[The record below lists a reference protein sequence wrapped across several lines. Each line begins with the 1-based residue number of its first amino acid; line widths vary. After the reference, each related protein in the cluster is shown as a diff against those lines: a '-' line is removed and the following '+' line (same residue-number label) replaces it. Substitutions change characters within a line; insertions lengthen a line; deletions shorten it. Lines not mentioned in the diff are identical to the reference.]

1 MRNNKQHSS
10 HSHHNHGD
18 MEHSKHDH
26 NEMEHSQMDHSAMGH
41 CAMGGHAHHHHGDME
56 HSKHDHN
63 EMKHSQMDHSKM
75 DHSEIDHGAMGGHAH
90 HHHGDMDHSKHDHNE
105 MKHSQMDH
113 SKMDYSEMDH
123 GAMGGHAHHHHG
135 SFKDIFLKSLP
146 LGIAILLITPLMGI
160 QLPFQII
167 FPYADVVAAVL
178 ATILYIFGGKPFLM
192 GAKDE
197 FNSKVPGMMSLI
209 TLGITVSYAYSVYAV
224 AARYVTGEPVMDFF
238 FEFTTLILI
247 MLLGHWIEMK
257 ALGEAGNAQKAL
269 AELVPKDAHVVL
281 EDDSI
286 ETRPVADLQVG
297 DLIRVQAGENVP
309 ADGTIQRGESRVNE
323 ALVTGESKPIEK
335 NPGDEVIGG
344 STNGD
349 GVLYVEIKQT
359 GDKSFISQVQ
369 TLISQAQ
376 SQPSRAENL
385 AQKVAGWLFYIA
397 VIAALIALVIWMVI
411 ADVPTAVIF
420 TVTTLVI
427 ACPHAL
433 GLAIPLVTARS
444 TSLGASRGLLVKDR
458 DALELTT
465 NADVMVLDKT
475 GTLTTGEFKVLDV
488 ELFNDKY
495 TKDEIVALL
504 SGIEGGSSHPIAQ
517 SIISYAEQQGI
528 RPVSFD
534 SIDVMSGA
542 GVEGQANGHRY
553 QLISQKAYGR
563 NLDMDIPKGATIS
576 VLVEND
582 EAIGA
587 VALGD
592 ELKPTSKDLIQALKK
607 NKIQPI
613 MATGDNEKAAQGAAE
628 ILGIDYLANQSPQD
642 KYELVEKLK
651 AEGKKVIMV
660 GDGVNDAPSLAL
672 ADVGIAIGA
681 GTQVALD
688 SADII
693 LTQSDPGDIASFIEL
708 AQKTTRKMKENLVW
722 GAGYNFIAIPIA
734 AGILAPIGIT
744 LSPAVAAVLMSL
756 STVIVAINAM
766 TLKLEPK

>member
-1 MRNNKQHSS
+1 IIGNPSL
-10 HSHHNHGD
+10 NHRYRKGF
-18 MEHSKHDH
+18 
-26 NEMEHSQMDHSAMGH
+26 
-41 CAMGGHAHHHHGDME
+41 
-56 HSKHDHN
+56 
-63 EMKHSQMDHSKM
+63 
-75 DHSEIDHGAMGGHAH
+75 
-90 HHHGDMDHSKHDHNE
+90 
-105 MKHSQMDH
+105 
-113 SKMDYSEMDH
+113 YSLFKTLQQNP
-123 GAMGGHAHHHHG
+123 HHHHG
-135 SFKDIFLKSLP
+135 SFKEIFLKSLP
-146 LGIAILLITPLMGI
+146 LGIAILLITPMMDI

-178 ATILYIFGGKPFLM
+178 ATILYIYGGKPFYM

-197 FNSKVPGMMSLI
+197 FNSKAPGMMSLI

-224 AARYVTGEPVMDFF
+224 AARYVTGEHVMDFF

-257 ALGEAGNAQKAL
+257 ALGEAGDAQKAL

-286 ETRPVADLQVG
+286 ETRPVSELQIG
-297 DLIRVQAGENVP
+297 DVIRVQAGENVP
-309 ADGTIQRGESRVNE
+309 ADGIIIRGESRVNE

-344 STNGD
+344 STNGG

-369 TLISQAQ
+369 ALISQAQ
-376 SQPSRAENL
+376 GQSSRAENL

-397 VIAALIALVIWMVI
+397 VIVALIALVIWMVI

-465 NADVMVLDKT
+465 KADVIVLDKT

-534 SIDVMSGA
+534 SIDVISGA

-553 QLISQKAYGR
+553 QLISQKSYGR
-563 NLDMDIPKGATIS
+563 NLDMDIPKGATLS

-582 EAIGA
+582 QAIGA

-642 KYELVEKLK
+642 KYELIEKLK

-672 ADVGIAIGA
+672 ADVGIAVGA

-688 SADII
+688 SADVI
-693 LTQSDPGDIASFIEL
+693 LTQSDPGDIESFIEL

-744 LSPAVAAVLMSL
+744 LTPAVGAVLMSL

>member
-1 MRNNKQHSS
+1 MAQW
-10 HSHHNHGD
+10 
-18 MEHSKHDH
+18 
-26 NEMEHSQMDHSAMGH
+26 
-41 CAMGGHAHHHHGDME
+41 
-56 HSKHDHN
+56 
-63 EMKHSQMDHSKM
+63 
-75 DHSEIDHGAMGGHAH
+75 
-90 HHHGDMDHSKHDHNE
+90 
-105 MKHSQMDH
+105 
-113 SKMDYSEMDH
+113 
-123 GAMGGHAHHHHG
+123 GGHAHHHHG
-135 SFKDIFLKSLP
+135 SFKEIFLKSLP
-146 LGIAILLITPLMGI
+146 LGIAILLITPLMDI

-178 ATILYIFGGKPFLM
+178 ATILYIYGGKPFYM

-197 FNSKVPGMMSLI
+197 FNSKAPGMMSLI

-224 AARYVTGEPVMDFF
+224 AARYVTGEHVMDFF

-257 ALGEAGNAQKAL
+257 ALGEAGDAQKAL

-286 ETRPVADLQVG
+286 ETRPVSELQIG
-297 DLIRVQAGENVP
+297 DVIRVQAGENVP
-309 ADGTIQRGESRVNE
+309 ADGIIIRGESRVNE

-335 NPGDEVIGG
+335 KPGDEVIGG
-344 STNGD
+344 STNGG

-376 SQPSRAENL
+376 SQPSRAENV
-385 AQKVAGWLFYIA
+385 AHKVASWLFYIA
-397 VIAALIALVIWMVI
+397 VVVALIALVVWMII
-411 ADVPTAVIF
+411 ADLPTAVIF
-420 TVTTLVI
+420 TVTALVI

-433 GLAIPLVTARS
+433 GLAIPLVVSRS
-444 TSLGASRGLLVKDR
+444 TSLGASRGLLVKNR
-458 DALELTT
+458 EALELTT
-465 NADVMVLDKT
+465 KADVMVLDKT

-488 ELFNDKY
+488 TVLSDKY
-495 TKDEIVALL
+495 SEEEITGLL
-504 SGIEGGSSHPIAQ
+504 AGIEAGSSHPIAQ
-517 SIISYAEQQGI
+517 SIVNHAEAKGI
-528 RPVSFD
+528 KSVSFD
-534 SIDVMSGA
+534 SIEIVSGA
-542 GVEGQANGHRY
+542 GIEGEANGHHY
-553 QLISQKAYGR
+553 QLISQKAYGKALR
-563 NLDMDIPKGATIS
+563 MDIPKGATLSI
-576 VLVEND
+576 LVENN

-592 ELKPTSKDLIQALKK
+592 ELKETSRNLIEVLKK
-607 NKIQPI
+607 YGIEPL
-613 MATGDNEKAAQGAAE
+613 MATGDNEEAAQGVAE
-628 ILGIDYLANQSPQD
+628 VLGIQYQANQSPED
-642 KYELVEKLK
+642 KYKLVESMKNQNK
-651 AEGKKVIMV
+651 TVIMV

-693 LTQSDPGDIASFIEL
+693 LTQSDPGDIESFIEL
-708 AQKTTRKMKENLVW
+708 ANKTTRKMKQNLVW

-744 LSPAVAAVLMSL
+744 LSPAVGAVLMSL

-766 TLKLEPK
+766 TLKLDPK

>member
-1 MRNNKQHSS
+1 MSNNKKHSS

-18 MEHSKHDH
+18 MDHSK
-26 NEMEHSQMDHSAMGH
+26 MD
-41 CAMGGHAHHHHGDME
+41 
-56 HSKHDHN
+56 
-63 EMKHSQMDHSKM
+63 HSQMDHSKM
-75 DHSEIDHGAMGGHAH
+75 DHS
-90 HHHGDMDHSKHDHNE
+90 
-105 MKHSQMDH
+105 QMDH
-113 SKMDYSEMDH
+113 SKMNHSEMDH

-135 SFKDIFLKSLP
+135 SFKEIFLKSTQLP
-146 LGIAILLITPLMGI
+146 LGIAILLITPMMDI

-178 ATILYIFGGKPFLM
+178 ATILYIYGGKPFYM

-197 FNSKVPGMMSLI
+197 FNSKAPGMMSLI

-224 AARYVTGEPVMDFF
+224 AARYVTGEHVMDFF

-257 ALGEAGNAQKAL
+257 ALGEAGDAQKAL

-286 ETRPVADLQVG
+286 ETRPVSELQIG
-297 DLIRVQAGENVP
+297 DVIRVQAGENVP
-309 ADGTIQRGESRVNE
+309 ADGIIIRGESRVNE

-344 STNGD
+344 STNGG

-369 TLISQAQ
+369 ALISQAQ
-376 SQPSRAENL
+376 GQSSRAENL

-397 VIAALIALVIWMVI
+397 VIVALIALVIWMVI

-465 NADVMVLDKT
+465 KADVIVLDKT

-534 SIDVMSGA
+534 SIDVISGA

-553 QLISQKAYGR
+553 QLISQKSYGR
-563 NLDMDIPKGATIS
+563 NLDMDIPKGATLS

-582 EAIGA
+582 QAIGA

-642 KYELVEKLK
+642 KYELIEKLK

-672 ADVGIAIGA
+672 ADVGIAVGA

-688 SADII
+688 SADVI
-693 LTQSDPGDIASFIEL
+693 LTQSDPGDIESFIEL

-744 LSPAVAAVLMSL
+744 LTPAVGAVLMSL

>member
-1 MRNNKQHSS
+1 MRNNKKHSS

-18 MEHSKHDH
+18 MDHSKHDH
-26 NEMEHSQMDHSAMGH
+26 NEMEHSQMDHSKMN
-41 CAMGGHAHHHHGDME
+41 
-56 HSKHDHN
+56 HSA
-63 EMKHSQMDHSKM
+63 MDH
-75 DHSEIDHGAMGGHAH
+75 
-90 HHHGDMDHSKHDHNE
+90 
-105 MKHSQMDH
+105 
-113 SKMDYSEMDH
+113 SEMDH

-146 LGIAILLITPLMGI
+146 LGIAILLITPLMDI

-178 ATILYIFGGKPFLM
+178 ATILYIFGGKPFFM

-197 FNSKVPGMMSLI
+197 FNSKAPGMMSLI

-224 AARYVTGEPVMDFF
+224 AARYVTGEHIMDFF

-257 ALGEAGNAQKAL
+257 ALGEAGDAQKAL

-344 STNGD
+344 STNGG

-397 VIAALIALVIWMVI
+397 VIVALIALVIWMVI

-458 DALELTT
+458 YALELTT

-534 SIDVMSGA
+534 SIDVISGA

-553 QLISQKAYGR
+553 QLISQKAYER
-563 NLDMDIPKGATIS
+563 NLDMDIPKGATLS

-592 ELKPTSKDLIQALKK
+592 ELKPTSKALIQALKK

-642 KYELVEKLK
+642 KYELVEKIK

-672 ADVGIAIGA
+672 ADVGIAVGA

-688 SADII
+688 SADVI
-693 LTQSDPGDIASFIEL
+693 LTQSDPGDIESFIEL

-744 LSPAVAAVLMSL
+744 LSPAVGAVLMSL

>member
-1 MRNNKQHSS
+1 MRNNKKHSS

-18 MEHSKHDH
+18 MDHSK
-26 NEMEHSQMDHSAMGH
+26 MD
-41 CAMGGHAHHHHGDME
+41 
-56 HSKHDHN
+56 
-63 EMKHSQMDHSKM
+63 HSQMDHSKM
-75 DHSEIDHGAMGGHAH
+75 DHS
-90 HHHGDMDHSKHDHNE
+90 
-105 MKHSQMDH
+105 QMDH
-113 SKMDYSEMDH
+113 SKMNHSAMDHSEMDH

-135 SFKDIFLKSLP
+135 SFKEIFLKSLP
-146 LGIAILLITPLMGI
+146 LGIAILLITPMMDI

-178 ATILYIFGGKPFLM
+178 ATILYIYGGKPFYM

-197 FNSKVPGMMSLI
+197 FNSKAPGMMSLI

-224 AARYVTGEPVMDFF
+224 AARYVTGEHVMDFF

-257 ALGEAGNAQKAL
+257 ALGEAGDAQKAL

-286 ETRPVADLQVG
+286 ETRPVSELQIG
-297 DLIRVQAGENVP
+297 DVIRVQAGENVP
-309 ADGTIQRGESRVNE
+309 ADGIIIRGESRVNE

-344 STNGD
+344 STNGG

-369 TLISQAQ
+369 ALISQAQ
-376 SQPSRAENL
+376 GQSSRAENL

-397 VIAALIALVIWMVI
+397 VIVALIALVIWMVI

-444 TSLGASRGLLVKDR
+444 TSLGASRGLLVKVR

-475 GTLTTGEFKVLDV
+475 GTLTTGEFKVSDV

-504 SGIEGGSSHPIAQ
+504 AGIEGGSSHPIAQ

-534 SIDVMSGA
+534 SIDVISGA

-553 QLISQKAYGR
+553 QLISQKSYGR
-563 NLDMDIPKGATIS
+563 NLDMDIPKGATLS

-607 NKIQPI
+607 NNIQPI

-642 KYELVEKLK
+642 KYELIEKLK

-672 ADVGIAIGA
+672 ADVGIAVGA

-688 SADII
+688 SADVI
-693 LTQSDPGDIASFIEL
+693 LTQSDPGDIESFIEL
-708 AQKTTRKMKENLVW
+708 AQKTTRKMKENLIW

-744 LSPAVAAVLMSL
+744 LSPAFGAVLMSL

>member
-1 MRNNKQHSS
+1 
-10 HSHHNHGD
+10 
-18 MEHSKHDH
+18 
-26 NEMEHSQMDHSAMGH
+26 
-41 CAMGGHAHHHHGDME
+41 
-56 HSKHDHN
+56 
-63 EMKHSQMDHSKM
+63 
-75 DHSEIDHGAMGGHAH
+75 MGGHAH

-113 SKMDYSEMDH
+113 SEMDH

-607 NKIQPI
+607 NKIHPI

>member
-1 MRNNKQHSS
+1 MRNNKKHSS

-18 MEHSKHDH
+18 MDHSKHDH
-26 NEMEHSQMDHSAMGH
+26 NEMEHSQMDHS
-41 CAMGGHAHHHHGDME
+41 
-56 HSKHDHN
+56 N
-63 EMKHSQMDHSKM
+63 MDH
-75 DHSEIDHGAMGGHAH
+75 
-90 HHHGDMDHSKHDHNE
+90 
-105 MKHSQMDH
+105 
-113 SKMDYSEMDH
+113 SEMDH

-135 SFKDIFLKSLP
+135 SFKEIFLKSLP
-146 LGIAILLITPLMGI
+146 LGIAILLITPMMDI

-178 ATILYIFGGKPFLM
+178 ATILYIYGGKPFYM

-197 FNSKVPGMMSLI
+197 FNSKAPGMMSLI
-209 TLGITVSYAYSVYAV
+209 TLGITVSYAYSLYAV
-224 AARYVTGEPVMDFF
+224 AARYVTGEHVMDFF

-257 ALGEAGNAQKAL
+257 ALGETGDAQKAL

-286 ETRPVADLQVG
+286 ETRPVSELQIG
-297 DLIRVQAGENVP
+297 DVIRVQAGENVP
-309 ADGTIQRGESRVNE
+309 ADGIIIRGESRVNE

-335 NPGDEVIGG
+335 KPGDEVIGG
-344 STNGD
+344 STNGG

-376 SQPSRAENL
+376 SQPSRAENV
-385 AQKVAGWLFYIA
+385 AHKVASWLFYIA
-397 VIAALIALVIWMVI
+397 VVVALIALVAWMII
-411 ADVPTAVIF
+411 ADLPTAVIF
-420 TVTTLVI
+420 TVTALVI

-433 GLAIPLVTARS
+433 GLAIPLVVSRS
-444 TSLGASRGLLVKDR
+444 TSLGASRGLLVKNR
-458 DALELTT
+458 EALELTT
-465 NADVMVLDKT
+465 KADVMVLDKT

-488 ELFNDKY
+488 TVLSDKY
-495 TKDEIVALL
+495 SEEEITGLL
-504 SGIEGGSSHPIAQ
+504 AGIEAGSSHPIAQ
-517 SIISYAEQQGI
+517 SIVNHAEAKGI
-528 RPVSFD
+528 KSVSFD
-534 SIDVMSGA
+534 SIEIVSGA
-542 GVEGQANGHRY
+542 GIEGEANGHHY
-553 QLISQKAYGR
+553 QLISQKAYGKALR
-563 NLDMDIPKGATIS
+563 MDIPKGATLSI
-576 VLVEND
+576 LVENN

-592 ELKPTSKDLIQALKK
+592 ELKETSRNLIEVLKK
-607 NKIQPI
+607 YGIEPL
-613 MATGDNEKAAQGAAE
+613 MATGDNEEAAQGVAE
-628 ILGIDYLANQSPQD
+628 VLGIQYQANQSPED
-642 KYELVEKLK
+642 KYKLVESMKNQNK
-651 AEGKKVIMV
+651 TVIMV

-693 LTQSDPGDIASFIEL
+693 LTQSDPGDIESFIEL
-708 AQKTTRKMKENLVW
+708 ANKTTRKMKQNLVW

-734 AGILAPIGIT
+734 AGLLAPIGIT
-744 LSPAVAAVLMSL
+744 LGPAFGAVLMSL

>member
-10 HSHHNHGD
+10 HSHHNNGNMD
-18 MEHSKHDH
+18 HSKHDH
-26 NEMEHSQMDHSAMGH
+26 NEM
-41 CAMGGHAHHHHGDME
+41 
-56 HSKHDHN
+56 
-63 EMKHSQMDHSKM
+63 DHSKMNHSAM
-75 DHSEIDHGAMGGHAH
+75 DHSEIDHGAMGGHDH
-90 HHHGDMDHSKHDHNE
+90 HHHGDMDHSKHYHNE

-113 SKMDYSEMDH
+113 SEMDH

>member
-1 MRNNKQHSS
+1 MKNNKKHSS

-18 MEHSKHDH
+18 MDHSK
-26 NEMEHSQMDHSAMGH
+26 MD
-41 CAMGGHAHHHHGDME
+41 
-56 HSKHDHN
+56 
-63 EMKHSQMDHSKM
+63 HSQMDHSKM
-75 DHSEIDHGAMGGHAH
+75 NHSA
-90 HHHGDMDHSKHDHNE
+90 MDH
-105 MKHSQMDH
+105 
-113 SKMDYSEMDH
+113 SEMDH

-135 SFKDIFLKSLP
+135 SFKEIFLKSLP
-146 LGIAILLITPLMGI
+146 LEIAILLITPVMDI

-197 FNSKVPGMMSLI
+197 FNSKAPGMMSLI

-224 AARYVTGEPVMDFF
+224 AARYVTGEHVMDFF
-238 FEFTTLILI
+238 FEFATLILI

-257 ALGEAGNAQKAL
+257 ALGEAGDAQKSL

-344 STNGD
+344 STNGG

-369 TLISQAQ
+369 ALISQAQ
-376 SQPSRAENL
+376 GQSSRAENL

-397 VIAALIALVIWMVI
+397 VIVALIALVIWMVI

-475 GTLTTGEFKVLDV
+475 GTLTTGEFKVSDV

-504 SGIEGGSSHPIAQ
+504 AGIEGGSSHPIAQ

-534 SIDVMSGA
+534 SIDVISGA

-563 NLDMDIPKGATIS
+563 NLDMDIPKGATLS

-628 ILGIDYLANQSPQD
+628 ILGIDYLASQSPQD
-642 KYELVEKLK
+642 KYELIEKLK

-688 SADII
+688 SADVI

-744 LSPAVAAVLMSL
+744 LSPAVGAVLMSL
-756 STVIVAINAM
+756 STVIVAINAV

>member
-1 MRNNKQHSS
+1 MRNNKKHSS

-18 MEHSKHDH
+18 MDHSKHDH
-26 NEMEHSQMDHSAMGH
+26 NEMEHSQMDHS
-41 CAMGGHAHHHHGDME
+41 
-56 HSKHDHN
+56 N
-63 EMKHSQMDHSKM
+63 MDH
-75 DHSEIDHGAMGGHAH
+75 
-90 HHHGDMDHSKHDHNE
+90 
-105 MKHSQMDH
+105 
-113 SKMDYSEMDH
+113 SEMDH

-135 SFKDIFLKSLP
+135 SFKEIFLKSLP
-146 LGIAILLITPLMGI
+146 LGIAILLITPMMDI

-178 ATILYIFGGKPFLM
+178 ATILYIYGGKPFYM

-197 FNSKVPGMMSLI
+197 FNSKAPGMMSLI
-209 TLGITVSYAYSVYAV
+209 TLGITVSYAYSLYAV
-224 AARYVTGEPVMDFF
+224 AARYVTGEHVMDFF

-257 ALGEAGNAQKAL
+257 ALGEAGDAQKAL

-286 ETRPVADLQVG
+286 ETRPVSELQIG
-297 DLIRVQAGENVP
+297 DVIRVQAGENVP
-309 ADGTIQRGESRVNE
+309 ADGIIIRGESRVNE

-335 NPGDEVIGG
+335 KPGDEVIGG
-344 STNGD
+344 STNGG

-359 GDKSFISQVQ
+359 GNKSFISQVQ

-376 SQPSRAENL
+376 SQPSRAENV
-385 AQKVAGWLFYIA
+385 AHKVASWLFYIA
-397 VIAALIALVIWMVI
+397 VVVALIALVAWMII
-411 ADVPTAVIF
+411 ADLPTAVIF
-420 TVTTLVI
+420 TVTALVI

-433 GLAIPLVTARS
+433 GLAIPLVVSRS
-444 TSLGASRGLLVKDR
+444 TSLGASRGLLVKNR
-458 DALELTT
+458 EALELTT
-465 NADVMVLDKT
+465 KADVMVLDKT

-488 ELFNDKY
+488 TVLSDKY
-495 TKDEIVALL
+495 SEEEITGLL
-504 SGIEGGSSHPIAQ
+504 AGIEAGSSHPIAQ
-517 SIISYAEQQGI
+517 SIVNHAEAKGI
-528 RPVSFD
+528 KSVSFD
-534 SIDVMSGA
+534 SIEIVSGA
-542 GVEGQANGHRY
+542 GIEGEANGHHY
-553 QLISQKAYGR
+553 QLISQKAYGKALR
-563 NLDMDIPKGATIS
+563 MDIPKGATLSI
-576 VLVEND
+576 LVENN

-592 ELKPTSKDLIQALKK
+592 ELKETSRNLIEVLKK
-607 NKIQPI
+607 YGIEPL
-613 MATGDNEKAAQGAAE
+613 MATGDNEEAAQGVAE
-628 ILGIDYLANQSPQD
+628 VLGIQYQANQSPED
-642 KYELVEKLK
+642 KYKLVESMKNQNK
-651 AEGKKVIMV
+651 TVIMV

-693 LTQSDPGDIASFIEL
+693 LTQSDPGDIESFIEL
-708 AQKTTRKMKENLVW
+708 ANKTTRKMKQNLVW

-734 AGILAPIGIT
+734 AGLLAPIGIT
-744 LSPAVAAVLMSL
+744 LGPAFGAVLMSL

>member
-1 MRNNKQHSS
+1 MRNNKKHSS

-18 MEHSKHDH
+18 IDHSKHDH
-26 NEMEHSQMDHSAMGH
+26 NEMEHSQMDHS
-41 CAMGGHAHHHHGDME
+41 
-56 HSKHDHN
+56 N
-63 EMKHSQMDHSKM
+63 MDH
-75 DHSEIDHGAMGGHAH
+75 
-90 HHHGDMDHSKHDHNE
+90 
-105 MKHSQMDH
+105 
-113 SKMDYSEMDH
+113 SEMDH

-135 SFKDIFLKSLP
+135 SFKEIFLKSLP
-146 LGIAILLITPLMGI
+146 LGIAILLITPMMDI

-178 ATILYIFGGKPFLM
+178 ATILYIFGGKPFYM

-197 FNSKVPGMMSLI
+197 FNSKAPSMMSLI

-224 AARYVTGEPVMDFF
+224 AARYVTGEHVMDFF

-257 ALGEAGNAQKAL
+257 ALGEAGDAQKAL

-286 ETRPVADLQVG
+286 ETRPVSELQIG
-297 DLIRVQAGENVP
+297 DVIRVQAGENVP
-309 ADGTIQRGESRVNE
+309 ADGIIIRGESRVNE

-335 NPGDEVIGG
+335 KTGDEVIGG
-344 STNGD
+344 STNGG

-376 SQPSRAENL
+376 SQPSRAENV
-385 AQKVAGWLFYIA
+385 AQKVASWLFYIA
-397 VIAALIALVIWMVI
+397 VVVALIALLIWTII
-411 ADVPTAVIF
+411 ADLPTAVIF
-420 TVTTLVI
+420 TVTALVI

-433 GLAIPLVTARS
+433 GLAIPLVVSRS
-444 TSLGASRGLLVKDR
+444 TSLGASRGLLVKNR
-458 DALELTT
+458 EALELTT
-465 NADVMVLDKT
+465 KADVMVLDKT

-488 ELFNDKY
+488 TVLSDKY
-495 TKDEIVALL
+495 SEEEITGLL
-504 SGIEGGSSHPIAQ
+504 AGIEAGSSHPIAQ
-517 SIISYAEQQGI
+517 SIVNHAEAKGI
-528 RPVSFD
+528 KSVSFD
-534 SIDVMSGA
+534 SIEIVSGA
-542 GVEGQANGHRY
+542 GIEGEANGHHY
-553 QLISQKAYGR
+553 QLISQKAYGKALR
-563 NLDMDIPKGATIS
+563 MDIPKGATLSI
-576 VLVEND
+576 LVENN

-592 ELKPTSKDLIQALKK
+592 ELKETSRNLIEVLKK
-607 NKIQPI
+607 YGIEPL
-613 MATGDNEKAAQGAAE
+613 MATGDNEEAAQGVAE
-628 ILGIDYLANQSPQD
+628 VLGIQYQANQSPED
-642 KYELVEKLK
+642 KYKLVESMKNQNK
-651 AEGKKVIMV
+651 TVIMV

-693 LTQSDPGDIASFIEL
+693 LTQSDPGDIESFIEL
-708 AQKTTRKMKENLVW
+708 ANKTTRKMKQNLVW

-734 AGILAPIGIT
+734 AGLLAPIGIT
-744 LSPAVAAVLMSL
+744 LGPAFGAVLMSL

>member
-1 MRNNKQHSS
+1 MRNNKKHSS

-18 MEHSKHDH
+18 MDHSKHDH
-26 NEMEHSQMDHSAMGH
+26 NEMEHSQMDHSKMN
-41 CAMGGHAHHHHGDME
+41 
-56 HSKHDHN
+56 HSA
-63 EMKHSQMDHSKM
+63 MDH
-75 DHSEIDHGAMGGHAH
+75 
-90 HHHGDMDHSKHDHNE
+90 
-105 MKHSQMDH
+105 
-113 SKMDYSEMDH
+113 SEMDH

-135 SFKDIFLKSLP
+135 SFKEIFLKSLP
-146 LGIAILLITPLMGI
+146 LGIAILLITPLMDI

-178 ATILYIFGGKPFLM
+178 ATILYIYGGKPFYM

-197 FNSKVPGMMSLI
+197 FNSKAPGMMSLI

-224 AARYVTGEPVMDFF
+224 AARYMTGEHVMDFF

-257 ALGEAGNAQKAL
+257 ALGEAGDAQKAL

-286 ETRPVADLQVG
+286 ETRPVSKLQIG
-297 DLIRVQAGENVP
+297 DVIRVQAGENVP
-309 ADGTIQRGESRVNE
+309 ADGIIIRGESRVNE

-335 NPGDEVIGG
+335 KPGDEVIGG
-344 STNGD
+344 STNGG

-376 SQPSRAENL
+376 SQPSRAENV
-385 AQKVAGWLFYIA
+385 AHKVASWLFYIA
-397 VIAALIALVIWMVI
+397 VVVALIALVAWMII
-411 ADVPTAVIF
+411 ADLPTAVIF
-420 TVTTLVI
+420 TVTALVI

-433 GLAIPLVTARS
+433 GLAIPLVVSRS
-444 TSLGASRGLLVKDR
+444 TSLGASRGLLVKNR
-458 DALELTT
+458 EALELTT
-465 NADVMVLDKT
+465 KADVMVLDKT

-488 ELFNDKY
+488 TVLSDKY
-495 TKDEIVALL
+495 SEEEITGLL
-504 SGIEGGSSHPIAQ
+504 AGIEAGSSHPIAQ
-517 SIISYAEQQGI
+517 SIVNHAEAKGI
-528 RPVSFD
+528 KSVSFD
-534 SIDVMSGA
+534 SIEIVSGA
-542 GVEGQANGHRY
+542 GIEGEANGHHY
-553 QLISQKAYGR
+553 QLISQKAYGKALR
-563 NLDMDIPKGATIS
+563 MDIPKGATLSI
-576 VLVEND
+576 LVENN

-592 ELKPTSKDLIQALKK
+592 ELKETSRNLIEVLKK
-607 NKIQPI
+607 YGIEPL
-613 MATGDNEKAAQGAAE
+613 MATGDNEEAAQGVAE
-628 ILGIDYLANQSPQD
+628 VLGIQYQANQSPED
-642 KYELVEKLK
+642 KYKLVESMKNQNK
-651 AEGKKVIMV
+651 TVIMV

-693 LTQSDPGDIASFIEL
+693 LTQSDPGDIESFIEL
-708 AQKTTRKMKENLVW
+708 ANKTTRKMKQNLVW

-744 LSPAVAAVLMSL
+744 LSPAVGAVLMSF

>member
-1 MRNNKQHSS
+1 MSNNKKHSS
-10 HSHHNHGD
+10 HSHHN
-18 MEHSKHDH
+18 
-26 NEMEHSQMDHSAMGH
+26 
-41 CAMGGHAHHHHGDME
+41 
-56 HSKHDHN
+56 
-63 EMKHSQMDHSKM
+63 
-75 DHSEIDHGAMGGHAH
+75 
-90 HHHGDMDHSKHDHNE
+90 HGDMDHSKHDHNE
-105 MKHSQMDH
+105 MEHHGGHHDHHAGHDH
-113 SKMDYSEMDH
+113 SGH
-123 GAMGGHAHHHHG
+123 GGHDHHHHG
-135 SFKDIFLKSLP
+135 DFKELFLKSLP
-146 LGIAILLITPLMGI
+146 MGIIILLLSPIPGVSLPL
-160 QLPFQII
+160 QFTFQYSDIL
-167 FPYADVVAAVL
+167 VVL
-178 ATILYIFGGKPFLM
+178 LSTILFIYGGKPFYM
-192 GAKDE
+192 GAVDE
-197 FNSKVPGMMSLI
+197 FKEKAPGMMALV
-209 TLGITVSYAYSVYAV
+209 TLGISVSYFYSVYAV
-224 AARYVTGEPVMDFF
+224 IARYVTGENVMNFF
-238 FEFTTLILI
+238 FEFSSLILI

-257 ALGEAGNAQKAL
+257 AVGEAGDAQKAL
-269 AELVPKDAHVVL
+269 AELMPKDAHVVL

-344 STNGD
+344 STNGG
-349 GVLYVEIKQT
+349 GVLYVEIMQT

-376 SQPSRAENL
+376 SQPSQAENL
-385 AQKVAGWLFYIA
+385 AQKVSGWLFYIA
-397 VIAALIALVIWMVI
+397 VIVALIALVIWMVI

-420 TVTTLVI
+420 AVTTLVI

-465 NADVMVLDKT
+465 NADAMVLDKT
-475 GTLTTGEFKVLDV
+475 GTLTTGEFKVVDV

-504 SGIEGGSSHPIAQ
+504 AGIEGGSSHPIAQ

-534 SIDVMSGA
+534 SIDVISGA

-563 NLDMDIPKGATIS
+563 NLDMDIPKGATLS

-592 ELKPTSKDLIQALKK
+592 ELKPTSKELIQALKK
-607 NKIQPI
+607 NNIQPI

-651 AEGKKVIMV
+651 AEEKKVIMV

-672 ADVGIAIGA
+672 ADVGIAVGA

-688 SADII
+688 SADVI
-693 LTQSDPGDIASFIEL
+693 LTQSDPGDIESFIEL

-722 GAGYNFIAIPIA
+722 GAGYNVIAIPIA

-744 LSPAVAAVLMSL
+744 LSPAVGAVLMSL

-766 TLKLEPK
+766 ILKLEPK

>member
-1 MRNNKQHSS
+1 MRNNKKHSS

-18 MEHSKHDH
+18 MDHSKHDH
-26 NEMEHSQMDHSAMGH
+26 NEMEHSQMDHSNMNH
-41 CAMGGHAHHHHGDME
+41 
-56 HSKHDHN
+56 
-63 EMKHSQMDHSKM
+63 
-75 DHSEIDHGAMGGHAH
+75 
-90 HHHGDMDHSKHDHNE
+90 
-105 MKHSQMDH
+105 
-113 SKMDYSEMDH
+113 SEMDH

-135 SFKDIFLKSLP
+135 SFKEIFLKSLP
-146 LGIAILLITPLMGI
+146 LGIAILLITPMMDI

-178 ATILYIFGGKPFLM
+178 ATILYIYGGKPFYM

-197 FNSKVPGMMSLI
+197 FNSKAPGMMSLI

-224 AARYVTGEPVMDFF
+224 VARYVTGEHVMDFF

-257 ALGEAGNAQKAL
+257 ALGEAGDAQKAL

-286 ETRPVADLQVG
+286 ETRPVSELQIG
-297 DLIRVQAGENVP
+297 DVIRVQAGENVP
-309 ADGTIQRGESRVNE
+309 ADGIIIRGESRVNE

-335 NPGDEVIGG
+335 KTGDEVIGG
-344 STNGD
+344 STNGG

-376 SQPSRAENL
+376 SQPSRAENV

-397 VIAALIALVIWMVI
+397 VVVALIALLIWTII
-411 ADVPTAVIF
+411 AGLPTAVIF

-433 GLAIPLVTARS
+433 GLAIPLVVSRS
-444 TSLGASRGLLVKDR
+444 TSLGASRGLLVKNR
-458 DALELTT
+458 EALELTT
-465 NADVMVLDKT
+465 KADVMVLDKT

-488 ELFNDKY
+488 TVLSDKY
-495 TKDEIVALL
+495 SEEEITGLL
-504 SGIEGGSSHPIAQ
+504 AGIEAGSSHPIAQ
-517 SIISYAEQQGI
+517 SIVNHAEAKGI
-528 RPVSFD
+528 KSVSFD
-534 SIDVMSGA
+534 SIEIVSGA
-542 GVEGQANGHRY
+542 GIEGEANGHHY
-553 QLISQKAYGR
+553 QLISQKAYGKA
-563 NLDMDIPKGATIS
+563 LLMDIPKGATLSI
-576 VLVEND
+576 LVENN

-592 ELKPTSKDLIQALKK
+592 ELKETSRNLIEVLKK
-607 NKIQPI
+607 YGIEPL
-613 MATGDNEKAAQGAAE
+613 MATGDNEEAAQGVAE
-628 ILGIDYLANQSPQD
+628 VLGIQYQANQSPED
-642 KYELVEKLK
+642 KYKLVESMKNQNK
-651 AEGKKVIMV
+651 TVIMV

-693 LTQSDPGDIASFIEL
+693 LTQSDPGDIESFIEL
-708 AQKTTRKMKENLVW
+708 ANKTTRKMKQNLVW

-734 AGILAPIGIT
+734 AGLLAPIGIT
-744 LSPAVAAVLMSL
+744 LDPAFGAVLMSL

>member
-10 HSHHNHGD
+10 HSHRNHGD
-18 MEHSKHDH
+18 MDHSKHDH
-26 NEMEHSQMDHSAMGH
+26 NEMEHSQMDHGKMNHSA
-41 CAMGGHAHHHHGDME
+41 
-56 HSKHDHN
+56 
-63 EMKHSQMDHSKM
+63 
-75 DHSEIDHGAMGGHAH
+75 
-90 HHHGDMDHSKHDHNE
+90 
-105 MKHSQMDH
+105 
-113 SKMDYSEMDH
+113 MDH

-135 SFKDIFLKSLP
+135 SFKEIFLKSLP
-146 LGIAILLITPLMGI
+146 LGIAILLITPLMNI

-197 FNSKVPGMMSLI
+197 FNSKAPGMMSLI

-224 AARYVTGEPVMDFF
+224 AARYVTGEHVMDFF

-257 ALGEAGNAQKAL
+257 ALGEAGDAQKAL

-281 EDDSI
+281 EGDSI

-309 ADGTIQRGESRVNE
+309 ADGTIQRGKSRVNE

-376 SQPSRAENL
+376 SQHSRAENL

-420 TVTTLVI
+420 AVTTLVI

-433 GLAIPLVTARS
+433 GLAIPLVTSRS

-517 SIISYAEQQGI
+517 SIIGYAEQQGI

-534 SIDVMSGA
+534 SIDVISGA

-563 NLDMDIPKGATIS
+563 NLDMDIPKGSTIS

-642 KYELVEKLK
+642 KYKLVEKLK

-688 SADII
+688 SADVI

-744 LSPAVAAVLMSL
+744 LSPAVAAILMSL